1 MVLNLFILHK
11 IKEYI
16 LESKKVTKFDIVKKV
31 HEITGLSYKET
42 SSVVNN
48 MLEVVKENLK
58 ENAIIELRGFGTF
71 KVSHRASRVAYK
83 PKGRD
88 KLNIPEKFV
97 PVFKPVKSMKDDV
110 NESCLELNK

>member
-1 MVLNLFILHK
+1 M
-11 IKEYI
+11 
-16 LESKKVTKFDIVKKV
+16 ESKKVTKFDIVKKV

-48 MLEVVKENLK
+48 MLEVIKENLK
-58 ENAIIELRGFGTF
+58 ENATIELRGFGTF

-88 KLNIPEKFV
+88 KLDIPEKFV
-97 PVFKPVKSMKDDV
+97 PIFKPVKSMKDSV
-110 NESCLELNK
+110 NQNCLTLKED